1 MYVYIYIYRWIVS
14 YISIHTCLKISSVC
28 VFIDLCPYLV
38 IDVCMA
44 GHTGWHR
51 PTQQGIAAGR
61 FAHGVA
67 EVGLAGERMRETAK
81 PQSGR
86 EHVGT

>member
-1 MYVYIYIYRWIVS
+1 M
-14 YISIHTCLKISSVC
+14 C
-28 VFIDLCPYLV
+28 VFIELCPYLV
-38 IDVCMA
+38 IDVCMV
-44 GHTGWHR
+44 GYTGWHR

-67 EVGLAGERMRETAK
+67 EVGLARERMRETAK